1 MKVVGPTYT
10 VSYDEPT
17 VTVNFEGVLRLQ
29 NIEEGEP
36 ITRLLNELAATA
48 PDVILLDFVQLQLM
62 NSTGL
67 NILIKFMLAMREQ
80 NTSKMMLR
88 ASEKHFWQ
96 RDLIR
101 GLQKFVPGSE
111 LQWV

>member
-10 VSYDEPT
+10 VSYDEVT
-17 VTVNFEGVLRLQ
+17 VTAIFEGVLRLQ
-29 NIEEGEP
+29 NVEEGEP
-36 ITRLLNELAATA
+36 ITLLLNELAATA
-48 PDVILLDFVQLQLM
+48 PDVINLDFVQLQLM

-67 NILIKFMLAMREQ
+67 SILIKFMVVMREQ
-80 NTSKMMLR
+80 NTSKVILR

-96 RDLIR
+96 QDLIR
-101 GLQKFVPGSE
+101 GLQQFMPGSE